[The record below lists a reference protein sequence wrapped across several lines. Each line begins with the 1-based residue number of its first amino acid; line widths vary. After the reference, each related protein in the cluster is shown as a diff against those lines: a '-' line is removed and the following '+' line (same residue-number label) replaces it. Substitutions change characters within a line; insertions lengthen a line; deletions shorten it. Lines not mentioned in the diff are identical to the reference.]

1 MTHLFDCVLLDTFD
15 LELFNLLL
23 FDFLITYYLTI
34 VDEIMGP
41 ELEVLMDV
49 WDEKVIEMNVGVGI
63 RSFEAKKYL

>member
-1 MTHLFDCVLLDTFD
+1 MTHFDCVLLDTFD

-63 RSFEAKKYL
+63 RFFEAKKYF